1 VPSGEAGHIMDML
14 TALVENSLVQ
24 SEPSDEEPRFR
35 LLETIRQYALERLRE
50 RGGWKEMHDR
60 HAAYFRALA
69 EPAESEHQGAGQ
81 LRWLD
86 RLEAEHSNLVAA
98 LDWLAD
104 QDQLGPVVYMAWA
117 TWRFW
122 WLRGHAAELAEH
134 ADSFLGKSDR
144 LPPGDRALA
153 LAGTGFALITGG
165 DRERARPLFEQSLQL
180 YNQTGNTL
188 DAALAAAGLG
198 HVLASMHEYTRARE
212 VLEQALVQLRAIAT
226 DPLTAA
232 QRVHY
237 LLDLFLA
244 ENFLGQIELSQGDHE
259 AAALHF
265 TDGLRAASAASDRFT
280 ILVSLYDLAQSS
292 QARGDLATAEGLL
305 EQGRSL
311 AAEAGDRPTVAY
323 YLEAL
328 AAIAGLQDEQERA
341 ACLLTAAEVL
351 LQANGSGWLHAY
363 VPRAPH
369 GNDVLAALRS
379 NVGDAVFQRARARG
393 RAFADAGH
401 T

>member
-1 VPSGEAGHIMDML
+1 ML
-14 TALVENSLVQ
+14 TSLVESSLVQ
-24 SEPSDEEPRFR
+24 SEPTGEEPRFR
-35 LLETIRQYALERLRE
+35 LLETIREYALERMRE

-86 RLEAEHSNLVAA
+86 RLEAEHSNLLAA

-104 QDQLGPVVYMAWA
+104 QDQLGPAVSMAWA

-122 WLRGHAAELAEH
+122 WLRGHAGELAQY
-134 ADSFLGKSDR
+134 ADSFVGKSDR
-144 LPPGDRALA
+144 LPPSDRALA
-153 LAGTGFALITGG
+153 LAGAGFAFITGG
-165 DRERARPLFEQSLQL
+165 DREGARPVFEQSLQL
-180 YNQTGNTL
+180 YHQTGNTL

-198 HVLASMHEYTRARE
+198 HVLASTHEYTRARE
-212 VLEQALVQLRAIAT
+212 LLEQTLVQLRAIAT
-226 DPLTAA
+226 GPLTVA
-232 QRVHY
+232 QRVLY

-244 ENFLGQIELSQGDHE
+244 ENFLGQIDLSQGDHE
-259 AAALHF
+259 AAARHF
-265 TDGLRAASAASDRFT
+265 ADGLSAARAGPDRFT

-292 QARGDLATAEGLL
+292 QARGDLARAEGLL

-311 AAEAGDRPTVAY
+311 AAEAGDKPTVAY

-328 AAIAGLQDEQERA
+328 AAVAGLQDEQERA
-341 ACLLTAAEVL
+341 ACLLTAAEAL
-351 LQANGSGWLHAY
+351 LQANGSGWMHAY

-369 GNDVLAALRS
+369 GTDVLAALRS
-379 NVGDAVFQRARARG
+379 SVGVAAFQRARARG
-393 RAFADAGH
+393 RAFADAGAA
-401 T
+401 